1 MLKVGVIGGRLQGLE
16 AVYLAKE
23 AGFEVALI
31 DKDPSV
37 PAASLVDKFYAFDLT
52 SGGKSAKALLTEFDF
67 ILPAT
72 ENYRVLSWLKAA
84 ARNYNIPLAL
94 DLPAYNISSSKRKS
108 NRLFTLTGIPIPE
121 QWPECG
127 FPVIVKPSNLSGSVG
142 VRRINDLGSLSELVN
157 GESNDMVI
165 EKYLA
170 GPSFSLEVI
179 ADKGKCV
186 GLQVTELNFDSGFD
200 CKRVI
205 AGPHTGR
212 RAAAE
217 LMAIGE
223 RISSVLNL
231 SGIMDIEVI
240 DTGNGLKVLEIDARL
255 PSQTPS
261 AVYHSTGI
269 NMVRLLADYW
279 VHGRLPTRGKLFNG
293 GCRAVIYEHLK
304 FRRGILEVAGEH
316 ILTNALGLK
325 IYNDQFAADVMISN
339 FEQSPKEWV
348 ATVIFSHDNEHGVW
362 EKRNK
367 AIKSICGYFSADCY
381 VDPEPLGL
389 GGVEDNQIIL

>member
-1 MLKVGVIGGRLQGLE
+1 MLKVGIVGGRLQGLE
-16 AVYLAKE
+16 AVYLAKA
-23 AGFEVALI
+23 AGFEVAVI

-37 PAASLVDKFYAFDLT
+37 PAASLADKFYVSDLT
-52 SGGKSAKALLTEFDF
+52 SGGQSAKALLTEFDF

-72 ENYRVLSWLKAA
+72 ENYRVLSWLEAA
-84 ARNYNIPLAL
+84 ARQCNIPLAL

-127 FPVIVKPSNLSGSVG
+127 YPVIVKPSNLSGSLG
-142 VRRINDLGSLSELVN
+142 VKCINDPGSLSELVN
-157 GESNDMVI
+157 GLSNDLVI

-179 ADKGKCV
+179 ADKGKCI

-205 AGPHTGR
+205 AGPNTGQ
-212 RAAAE
+212 RAAGE
-217 LMAIGE
+217 LMALGE

-240 DTGNGLKVLEIDARL
+240 DTGSGLKVLEIDARL

-261 AVYHSTGI
+261 AVFHSTGV

-279 VHGRLPTRGKLFNG
+279 VDGRLPTRGKLFNG
-293 GCRAVIYEHLK
+293 GCRAVIYEHLI
-304 FRRGILEVAGEH
+304 FRHGMLEVAGEH
-316 ILTNALGLK
+316 ILRDARALK
-325 IYNDQFAADVMISN
+325 IYNDQFSADVMISN
-339 FEQSPKEWV
+339 FEQSPQEWM
-348 ATVIFSHDNEHGVW
+348 ATVIFSHDDEQGVW

-367 AIKSICGYFSADCY
+367 AIKSICCYFSADRY
-381 VDPEPLGL
+381 RDPEPFDG
-389 GGVEDNQIIL
+389 GGVEYNQVIL